1 MQVHKTT
8 LERAFELARS
18 GHYATVC
25 SLKQR
30 LAKEGYV
37 AEQLTGP
44 TLLAQVRAILRT
56 RKANSAQDRFADRSR

>member
-25 SLKQR
+25 GLKQR
-30 LAKEGYV
+30 LSKEGYV

-44 TLLAQVRAILRT
+44 TLLAQVRSLLR
-56 RKANSAQDRFADRSR
+56 NSQSE